1 MSRSEPCELSIGGQ
15 QSGVC
20 ESRHEALAARLDHLF
35 RKSDGCVA
43 ASELKAALYWLRADA
58 MTTGCGDESV

>member
-1 MSRSEPCELSIGGQ
+1 
-15 QSGVC
+15 
-20 ESRHEALAARLDHLF
+20 LAARLDHLF